1 MILRFKIRPLIL
13 LTYLYTSFVN
23 SNKQIQNTLSPHT
36 LSQNIPNQLYNKIV
50 PPLTNVNITN
60 PILNGSNQ
68 KKPNKHTC
76 EAAGCSSYKN
86 IIKNND
92 NKNNNHDDCLDGFI
106 CKKCKK
112 THAKNSN
119 ICFYSNLEGYQNL
132 YEALLEEYTVT
143 PYDDF
148 KIPLNK
154 SSKKKEDNENGETKQ
169 GGDEN
174 DEGTDDESKDG
185 EKKKKKKKKDDDDE
199 SDEDEKGENKKNG
212 DDEDDKKAKKKNND
226 DEDDDIAFFEK
237 QENINSYQSLNK
249 INEYA
254 KNSVNGNEIKLV
266 ENTKHKHSNNKH
278 SQLNALDPFVKN
290 NGFTHYSTNDYSFL
304 FEKNKKSEKIVYKR
318 LKININKYE
327 EYLKSKLNNCGVSN
341 DGMVTIYIKLLLQIV
356 KDKKDIYV
364 DISKQSI
371 LNSKTDNKS
380 NHNKNEKQKNDDYST
395 DDENETES
403 DSDDEDYYGNNKK
416 KLNNLSYLE
425 IQNFGKNNNNSN
437 ITQSLKYE
445 DQSFA
450 YKDMQKKLSTNS
462 YHFNEKENKID
473 KTNKTTLNRPIMK
486 NITKYN
492 FYQKQFGDDS
502 DGDSMGN
509 YYKSKNGFFKSL
521 FSKVYRK
528 KSDDGYDDYD
538 DSSSDDDNEYGDKKK
553 RRFSLFPWKKKKK
566 NKNYSRKNK
575 NYGEE
580 DDDKYSNKKYD
591 EENDDN
597 ESRENKKNNKSLIA
611 KGDKK
616 KSKIKAFFSKI
627 KNKILPKKQKLHIEA
642 FFNSIIVKSCKNA
655 IKWEGKMF
663 KKKSLVEVTLKV
675 PVKMK
680 YIEDEP
686 LNFFRSGFETILTC
700 HNCNDI
706 IFNSC
711 VQVYCTKKNEHEQGK
726 DAGVSQTQN
735 KANELASTGGKSPN
749 ASQFPYIAGASVLSS
764 LPAYNNNNY
773 YPGNTSMSYYN
784 TYSEGTYNYFS
795 YLVFLFT
802 FLFSFLAI

>member
-23 SNKQIQNTLSPHT
+23 SNKQIQNTLSPYT

-92 NKNNNHDDCLDGFI
+92 SKNNNHDDCLDGFI

-174 DEGTDDESKDG
+174 SEKQDESDEGTDDESKDG
-185 EKKKKKKKKDDDDE
+185 EKKKKKKKNDDDDE
-199 SDEDEKGENKKNG
+199 SDEDEKESNKKNG
-212 DDEDDKKAKKKNND
+212 D

-237 QENINSYQSLNK
+237 QENTNSYQSLNK

-254 KNSVNGNEIKLV
+254 KNSVNRNEIKLV
-266 ENTKHKHSNNKH
+266 EKTKHKHSNNKH
-278 SQLNALDPFVKN
+278 NQLNTLDPFVKN

-304 FEKNKKSEKIVYKR
+304 FKKDKKSEPIVYKR

-371 LNSKTDNKS
+371 LKSKTDNKS
-380 NHNKNEKQKNDDYST
+380 NHSKNEKQKNDDYST

-416 KLNNLSYLE
+416 NLNNLSYLE

-462 YHFNEKENKID
+462 YHFNEKEKNKID
-473 KTNKTTLNRPIMK
+473 KTNKITLNHPIMK

-528 KSDDGYDDYD
+528 KSGDGDDDYD
-538 DSSSDDDNEYGDKKK
+538 DSSSDDDNEYGGKKK

-566 NKNYSRKNK
+566 NTHYSKKNK
-575 NYGEE
+575 NYDEE

-597 ESRENKKNNKSLIA
+597 ESRENKKNSKSLIA

-642 FFNSIIVKSCKNA
+642 FFNSII
-655 IKWEGKMF
+655 
-663 KKKSLVEVTLKV
+663 
-675 PVKMK
+675 
-680 YIEDEP
+680 
-686 LNFFRSGFETILTC
+686 
-700 HNCNDI
+700 
-706 IFNSC
+706 
-711 VQVYCTKKNEHEQGK
+711 VYCTKKNEHEQGK

-764 LPAYNNNNY
+764 LPAYNNNY

-784 TYSEGTYNYFS
+784 TYSGGTYNYFS

-802 FLFSFLAI
+802 FLLSFLAI